1 MKRSAGVRL
10 VVDSSCETI
19 MLMMVVSEAL
29 FNPALPIRRRKKT
42 LKQLAILGLYLFLF
56 LMEQNGAKI
65 NATEL

>member
-10 VVDSSCETI
+10 VVDSLCETI

-29 FNPALPIRRRKKT
+29 FNLALPIIRRKKHLTIGHFGT
-42 LKQLAILGLYLFLF
+42 LPFSVP
-56 LMEQNGAKI
+56 NGAKWCKI